1 MNSYIIFLSKNI
13 KVIYLKEPQNNTS
26 LIISILSLI
35 ISLVVPLI
43 TIWLSIQKEKR
54 ENARVK
60 MDYDKETRWVYAMVD
75 RRNFTPIPDTPQGL
89 WNFNIRILN
98 TSDKDIGFFDFLI
111 QDKNNNQIDYYSKLQ
126 LPVNT
131 QVDTILV
138 NPSEKLVEFPI
149 QLPAEHGVFLAHQ
162 ETNLSVVIK
171 SNYDINDLC
180 FSFKVAR
187 ELEIWERIYN
197 YFHHRSFGA
206 TMDIY
211 CGKVK
216 VNSNNKP
223 DYNKMKQ
230 DFDRYYSQG

>member
-60 MDYDKETRWVYAMVD
+60 MYYDKKTQWVYAMVD
-75 RRNFTPIPDTPQGL
+75 RRDFNPIPDTLQGL

-111 QDKNNNQIDYYSKLQ
+111 QDKNH
-126 LPVNT
+126 
-131 QVDTILV
+131 IL
-138 NPSEKLVEFPI
+138 S
-149 QLPAEHGVFLAHQ
+149 
-162 ETNLSVVIK
+162 
-171 SNYDINDLC
+171 
-180 FSFKVAR
+180 SF
-187 ELEIWERIYN
+187 
-197 YFHHRSFGA
+197 
-206 TMDIY
+206 
-211 CGKVK
+211 
-216 VNSNNKP
+216 
-223 DYNKMKQ
+223 
-230 DFDRYYSQG
+230 

>member
-1 MNSYIIFLSKNI
+1 
-13 KVIYLKEPQNNTS
+13 
-26 LIISILSLI
+26 
-35 ISLVVPLI
+35 
-43 TIWLSIQKEKR
+43 
-54 ENARVK
+54 
-60 MDYDKETRWVYAMVD
+60 MVD
-75 RRNFTPIPDTPQGL
+75 RRDFNPIPDTLQGL

-171 SNYDINDLC
+171 SNYDIDDLC

-197 YFHHRSFGA
+197 YFHHRSFEA

-223 DYNKMKQ
+223 NYNKMKQ
-230 DFDRYYSQG
+230 DFDRYYRQG

>member
-60 MDYDKETRWVYAMVD
+60 MYYDKKTQWVYAMVD
-75 RRNFTPIPDTPQGL
+75 RRDFNPIPDTLQGL

-138 NPSEKLVEFPI
+138 NPSEKLVEF
-149 QLPAEHGVFLAHQ
+149 
-162 ETNLSVVIK
+162 
-171 SNYDINDLC
+171 IN
-180 FSFKVAR
+180 
-187 ELEIWERIYN
+187 EN
-197 YFHHRSFGA
+197 
-206 TMDIY
+206 T
-211 CGKVK
+211 
-216 VNSNNKP
+216 
-223 DYNKMKQ
+223 
-230 DFDRYYSQG
+230 

>member
-60 MDYDKETRWVYAMVD
+60 MYYDKKTQWVYAMVD
-75 RRNFTPIPDTPQGL
+75 RRDFNPIPDTLQGL

-111 QDKNNNQIDYYSKLQ
+111 QDKNRKLQ
-126 LPVNT
+126 F
-131 QVDTILV
+131 QI
-138 NPSEKLVEFPI
+138 
-149 QLPAEHGVFLAHQ
+149 EHF
-162 ETNLSVVIK
+162 
-171 SNYDINDLC
+171 
-180 FSFKVAR
+180 
-187 ELEIWERIYN
+187 
-197 YFHHRSFGA
+197 
-206 TMDIY
+206 
-211 CGKVK
+211 
-216 VNSNNKP
+216 
-223 DYNKMKQ
+223 
-230 DFDRYYSQG
+230 